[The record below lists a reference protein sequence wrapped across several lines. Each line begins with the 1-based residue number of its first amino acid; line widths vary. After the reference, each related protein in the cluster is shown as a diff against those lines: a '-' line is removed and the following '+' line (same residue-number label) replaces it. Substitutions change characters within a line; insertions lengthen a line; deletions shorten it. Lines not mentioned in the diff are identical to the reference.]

1 MKSHQ
6 CYYSK
11 NETWELHEV
20 FFNFNLEEQVYKHS
34 KKFPMNHT
42 VKITHS
48 SEFNH

>member
-11 NETWELHEV
+11 NETWEHEV

-34 KKFPMNHT
+34 KKFPMNQYCKNNSIF
-42 VKITHS
+42 V
-48 SEFNH
+48 FNH